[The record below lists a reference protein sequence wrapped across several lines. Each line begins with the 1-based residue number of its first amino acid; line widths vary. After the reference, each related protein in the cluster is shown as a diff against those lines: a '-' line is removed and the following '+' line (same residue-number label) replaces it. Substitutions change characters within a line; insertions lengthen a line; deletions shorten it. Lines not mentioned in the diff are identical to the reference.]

1 MHGQGD
7 HHLIKNYE
15 KAVSLLIQKVLR
27 SNSITDVTIKEVSMG
42 LRINT
47 NVTSLAAQRTLGNN
61 NADKSKT
68 LGKLSSGTRIVRSAD
83 DAAGLAISE
92 KLKAQVRST
101 NQAER
106 NANDGISMIQTAEGG
121 LNEISNILIRL
132 RELSIQSASDTVGDT
147 ERKFT
152 DLEYQ
157 NLKQEVERISQVT
170 EFNGKKLLNG
180 QGESYDFQIGINN
193 DEFQDR
199 ISFDTQLLNS
209 SMDNLGI
216 AGLAVDSKN
225 SAQEGLEA
233 IDTAIQTVSG
243 QRAELG
249 AKQNRLTSTIQN
261 LQVSSENLSAANSR
275 IRDTDYAAETAK
287 KTKLDILTN
296 AGTSVLAQSNSQG
309 QAALNLI
316 G

>member
-1 MHGQGD
+1 
-7 HHLIKNYE
+7 
-15 KAVSLLIQKVLR
+15 
-27 SNSITDVTIKEVSMG
+27 MG

-61 NADKSKT
+61 NTEQAQT

-106 NANDGISMIQTAEGG
+106 NANDGISMIQTAEGS

-132 RELSIQSASDTVGDT
+132 RELSVQSASDTVGDT

-180 QGESYDFQIGINN
+180 EGDKYDFQIGINN
-193 DEFQDR
+193 DDFQDR

-209 SMDNLGI
+209 SIGSLGVD
-216 AGLAVDSKN
+216 GLAVSSKED
-225 SAQEGLEA
+225 AQNGLSA
-233 IDTAIQTVSG
+233 IDNAIQQVSG

-249 AKQNRLTSTIQN
+249 AKQNRLTSTVQN
-261 LQVSSENLSAANSR
+261 LQISSENLSAANSR

-296 AGTSVLAQSNSQG
+296 AGTSVLAQSNAQG
-309 QAALNLI
+309 QAALQLL

>member
-1 MHGQGD
+1 
-7 HHLIKNYE
+7 
-15 KAVSLLIQKVLR
+15 
-27 SNSITDVTIKEVSMG
+27 MG

-47 NVTSLAAQRTLGNN
+47 NVTSLAAQRTLGAN
-61 NADKSKT
+61 NADQAKT
-68 LGKLSSGTRIVRSAD
+68 LGRLSSGTRIVRSAD

-92 KLKAQVRST
+92 KLKAQIRGV

-121 LNEISNILIRL
+121 LTEVGNILVRM
-132 RELSIQSASDTVGDT
+132 RELSIQSASDTVGDS
-147 ERKFT
+147 ERNFT

-180 QGESYDFQIGINN
+180 TGDKYDFQIGINN
-193 DEFQDR
+193 DDFQDR
-199 ISFDTQLLNS
+199 IKYQADLTNS
-209 SMDNLGI
+209 TMEGLGI
-216 AGLAVDSKN
+216 
-225 SAQEGLEA
+225 EGLQVGNKEGAQSALAELDSA
-233 IDTAIQTVSG
+233 IENVSG

-249 AKQNRLTSTIQN
+249 AVQNRLSSTVNN
-261 LQVSSENLSAANSR
+261 LQSYSENLSAANSR
-275 IRDTDYAAETAK
+275 IRDTDYASETAK
-287 KTKLDILTN
+287 NTKLNILTN

-309 QAALNLI
+309 QAALKLI

>member
-1 MHGQGD
+1 
-7 HHLIKNYE
+7 
-15 KAVSLLIQKVLR
+15 
-27 SNSITDVTIKEVSMG
+27 MG

-61 NADKSKT
+61 NTEQAQT

-121 LNEISNILIRL
+121 LNEVSNILIRL
-132 RELSIQSASDTVGDT
+132 RELSVQSASDTVGDT

-157 NLKQEVERISQVT
+157 NLKQEIERISQVT

-180 QGESYDFQIGINN
+180 QGDQYDFQIGINN
-193 DEFQDR
+193 DNFQDR

-209 SMDNLGI
+209 TIGSLGVDGLSVASKDDAQNGLSSIDN
-216 AGLAVDSKN
+216 
-225 SAQEGLEA
+225 
-233 IDTAIQTVSG
+233 AIQMVSG

-261 LQVSSENLSAANSR
+261 LQISSENLSAANSR

-296 AGTSVLAQSNSQG
+296 AGTSVLAQSNAQG
-309 QAALNLI
+309 QAALQLL